1 MEQAVVVVEV
11 KGDEA
16 LVRGRRATACG
27 SCAGK
32 SSCGT
37 LGSWVERFAEM
48 RVGNPIGAKVG
59 DEVTIEVP
67 DGEFLRAAVRLYGAP
82 MLGFF
87 AAGFATRAAALAM
100 ALPSPELCAAF
111 GALGGMFAVFLWLR
125 GSEKERMSGA
135 RIVHIR
141 AHAIN
146 VPVVPFG
153 Q

>member
-1 MEQAVVVVEV
+1 MEQSVVVVETRN
-11 KGDEA
+11 GEA

-48 RVGNPIGAKVG
+48 RVGNALGAKPG
-59 DEVTIEVP
+59 DDVIIDVP

-87 AAGFATRAAALAM
+87 AAGFTTRAIALSMGMANAELYAAL
-100 ALPSPELCAAF
+100 S
-111 GALGGMFAVFLWLR
+111 ALGGLFAVFVWLR
-125 GSEKERMSGA
+125 NTDKERMTGA
-135 RIVHIR
+135 RIVRIR
-141 AHAIN
+141 AQAVDI
-146 VPVVPFG
+146 PVISVS
-153 Q
+153 

>member
-1 MEQAVVVVEV
+1 MMEQAVIVMELS
-11 KGDEA
+11 GDEA

-48 RVGNPIGAKVG
+48 RVLNPLGAKVG

-67 DGEFLRAAVRLYGAP
+67 DGEFLRAALRLYGAP

-87 AAGFATRAAALAM
+87 AAGFSMRALAF
-100 ALPSPELCAAF
+100 ATGLASPEFWAAG
-111 GALGGMFAVFLWLR
+111 GALLGMAAVFLYLR
-125 GSEKERMSGA
+125 GAEKETMSGA
-135 RIVHIR
+135 RIVRIQAR
-141 AHAIN
+141 ALNI
-146 VPVVPFG
+146 PVRAG
-153 Q
+153 

>member
-1 MEQAVVVVEV
+1 MEQTVVVMDVAH
-11 KGDEA
+11 GEA

-32 SSCGT
+32 SACGT

-48 RVGNPIGAKVG
+48 RVANPLGAKIG

-67 DGEFLRAAVRLYGAP
+67 DGEFLRAALRLYGAP

-87 AAGFATRAAALAM
+87 AAGFATRALAFSMDAATPELWAAVGALAGM
-100 ALPSPELCAAF
+100 AV
-111 GALGGMFAVFLWLR
+111 VFVWLR
-125 GSEKERMSGA
+125 GSEKERMNGA

-141 AHAIN
+141 SHAVNI
-146 VPVVPFG
+146 PVRSL
-153 Q
+153 

>member
-1 MEQAVVVVEV
+1 MEQTVVVMEATH
-11 KGDEA
+11 GEA

-32 SSCGT
+32 SACGT

-48 RVGNPIGAKVG
+48 RVANPLGAKIG

-67 DGEFLRAAVRLYGAP
+67 DGEFLRAALRLYGAP

-87 AAGFATRAAALAM
+87 AAGFIVRALAFSIG
-100 ALPSPELCAAF
+100 AASPELWAAI
-111 GALGGMFAVFLWLR
+111 GALVGMAVVFLWLR
-125 GSEKERMSGA
+125 GSEKKKMSGA

-141 AHAIN
+141 THAVNI
-146 VPVVPFG
+146 PIRSL
-153 Q
+153 

>member
-1 MEQAVVVVEV
+1 MEQTVVVVEERN
-11 KGDEA
+11 GEA

-48 RVGNPIGAKVG
+48 RVTNPIGAKAG
-59 DEVTIEVP
+59 DEVTVEVP
-67 DGEFLRAAVRLYGAP
+67 DGEFLRAALRLYGAP

-87 AAGFATRAAALAM
+87 AAGFATRALAM
-100 ALPSPELCAAF
+100 ALSLPSPEVCAAV

-125 GSEKERMSGA
+125 GNEKERMSGA

-146 VPVVPFG
+146 VPVIPFE